1 MEFNENKGGKPFS
14 ASPFVLMFRLP
25 RRLWLAWRHRVQS
38 QKVLARLSDAQLKDI
53 GLTSED
59 VKRFR

>member
-1 MEFNENKGGKPFS
+1 MEFNENRGGKPFK

-25 RRLWLAWRHRVQS
+25 RRLWLAWRHRAYS
-38 QKVLARLSDAQLKDI
+38 RKVLARLSDVQLKDI

-59 VKRFR
+59 VNKYR